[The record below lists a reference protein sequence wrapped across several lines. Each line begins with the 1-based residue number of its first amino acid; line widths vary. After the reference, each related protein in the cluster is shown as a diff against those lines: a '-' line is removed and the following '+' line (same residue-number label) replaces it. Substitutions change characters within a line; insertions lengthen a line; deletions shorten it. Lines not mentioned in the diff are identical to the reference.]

1 RELCL
6 MNKTAEVGLLLV
18 TFSPETG
25 PYAFL
30 KDSNLDEAA
39 VLFLSVRGFTII
51 MAGMDYKFHG
61 PGKIRGTLAIPNTE
75 DHAIA
80 FDFVLPD
87 KTEKRDKRIQQY
99 SPLLFFLLVPKNLLQ
114 TVRIH
119 LDEIENL
126 LQTKTKDLEEK
137 SDVNSHWFKQ
147 TVSDVRAYI
156 HDLSKITI
164 KDSQSSLYDATVL
177 LSLPSASNRVAQAIL
192 RIQREIS
199 PKGATIRSLIQETG
213 LKEEELNEELNYLSG
228 KGLIEIH
235 ELNHEIFFVAL
246 KPK

>member
-1 RELCL
+1 MKKKSEI
-6 MNKTAEVGLLLV
+6 GLLLV

-25 PYAFL
+25 PHAFL
-30 KDSNLDEAA
+30 QDTILDEAA

-80 FDFVLPD
+80 FDVVLPD
-87 KTEKRDKRIQQY
+87 KTEKKDKRIQRY
-99 SPLLFFLLVPKNLLQ
+99 SPLLFFVLVPKKLLQ

-119 LDEIENL
+119 LEEIERL
-126 LQTKTKDLEEK
+126 LQTKTKNLEDK
-137 SDVNSHWFKQ
+137 SDVNASWFKQ
-147 TVSDVRAYI
+147 TVADVRAYI
-156 HDLSKITI
+156 NELSKTTI
-164 KDSQSSLYDATVL
+164 MDSKSSLYDVTVL

-192 RIQREIS
+192 RLQRETS
-199 PKGATIRSLIQETG
+199 PKGATIKSLLQETG
-213 LKEEELNEELNYLSG
+213 LKEEELKEELNYLSG
-228 KGLIEIH
+228 KGLIEMQ
-235 ELNHEIFFVAL
+235 ELNREIFFFAL